1 MHKNKIDGVK
11 NRITQKLTVCQN
23 FDSLIHLKE
32 NIYKIINFNFL
43 LTDAVFEYCYVRD
56 FTRKNHDM
64 IQI

>member
-1 MHKNKIDGVK
+1 MMHKNKIDGVK

-32 NIYKIINFNFL
+32 NIYKIINF
-43 LTDAVFEYCYVRD
+43 DCYAVFEYCYVRD

>member
-32 NIYKIINFNFL
+32 NIYKIINFDLL
-43 LTDAVFEYCYVRD
+43 LTDMPCLSTV
-56 FTRKNHDM
+56 M
-64 IQI
+64 